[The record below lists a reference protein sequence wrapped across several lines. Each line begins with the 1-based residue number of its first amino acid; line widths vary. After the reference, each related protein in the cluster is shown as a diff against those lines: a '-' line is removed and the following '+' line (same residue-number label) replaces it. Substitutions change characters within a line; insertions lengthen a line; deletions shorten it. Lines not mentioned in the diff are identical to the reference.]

1 MTNPRQNSRPKS
13 IVLNNGPQSRV
24 YRTFEEWEAERQ
36 NDMRTPE
43 ERGIKVGSSV
53 MWRHRKNGIILT
65 ERATVEAIAD
75 NTLTLQI
82 KDVQT
87 RTCSV
92 NIQEIVDNTDDRS
105 AARDANRRAFSGNR
119 GRNTA

>member
-36 NDMRTPE
+36 NDTRTPE
-43 ERGIKVGSSV
+43 ERGIKVGSAV
-53 MWRHRKNGIILT
+53 MWRHRNNGIILT
-65 ERATVEAIAD
+65 ERATVEAITD
-75 NTLTLQI
+75 NTLTLQV

-92 NIQEIVDNTDDRS
+92 NIQEIVDSTDDRL

-119 GRNTA
+119 SGNAA